1 MNRKKVLSK
10 RKVAVAKQKQV
21 TVRLEGSHPLPSFD
35 KNLIPNPSVQTLF
48 ADIVQTVNR
57 SDGFTQLNF
66 FSRASGIN
74 VECARIT
81 LPMKTMASLVEIYCK
96 ATGFVPKV

>member
-1 MNRKKVLSK
+1 VNKKTALSK
-10 RKVAVAKQKQV
+10 RKKVSAKQKQV
-21 TVRLEGSHPLPSFD
+21 TVRLEGSIPLPSFD
-35 KNLIPNPSVQTLF
+35 KNLIPNPSVPTLF
-48 ADIVQTVNR
+48 AYIVQTVAR

-66 FSRASGIN
+66 YSRAPGIN